1 MENSNTT
8 LTLKKLCDLINK
20 QQGLFATLTTQNR
33 VSQEVRVR
41 FSLRP
46 PKIMNLDNLSNLIE
60 LFSHQVKKQ
69 NKKDIFLQWLNPNN
83 QKTYTWEEAEKNI
96 LKLSKIIKENIKEG
110 DRCLLVSENRP
121 EWFVSDLAIMLSDGI
136 TVPAYTTYTEED
148 YKYLIEDCEPSL
160 VIVSNNELLK
170 KLSKTIDEKDFIK
183 KVITLDEV
191 SKVTDNLN
199 LITKEKYLG
208 FNSITKIDLLEKDK
222 IQNDKLKRTSPAC
235 IIYTSGTGG
244 NPKGVMLSHGG
255 ILNNIVGACEIMKPL
270 INTRPV
276 FLTWLPLSHSYEH
289 CVQFA
294 QIAVGAKVF
303 YAQKIEKLL
312 ENMSEAKPT
321 IMTAVPRFYQNL
333 YNKININLKKQ
344 TGIKAKLIE
353 ATLRLGKKKLIGQ
366 EMTFFEKL
374 INIIVEEIVRKKI
387 KKQFGGNLKA
397 FVSGGGAL
405 DQEIGEF
412 LNSIGL
418 PTLQGY
424 GLTETSPVVSCNP
437 IHKIRVET
445 VGPPFKGNQVKIA
458 DDGEILV
465 KGENVMLGYW
475 NKKEETDKVII
486 NGWLHTGD
494 IGEID
499 PEDGYLKITDRKKDI
514 IVSAG
519 GDNISP
525 AKIENMIT
533 NEPEVDQCMV
543 YGDKKNYIVA
553 LIVPNKDF
561 LNQKEKIQNVIEK
574 INKKLT
580 LLEKIK
586 KIQLIDESFSI
597 ENGLMTPT
605 MKVKRK
611 KVTEKYKNQLEK
623 LY

>member
-1 MENSNTT
+1 
-8 LTLKKLCDLINK
+8 
-20 QQGLFATLTTQNR
+20 
-33 VSQEVRVR
+33 
-41 FSLRP
+41 
-46 PKIMNLDNLSNLIE
+46 MNLDNLNNLIE
-60 LFSHQVKKQ
+60 LFSYQSDKQ
-69 NKKDIFLQWLNPNN
+69 NKKSIFLQWLNPNN
-83 QKTYTWEEAEKNI
+83 KKTYTWEETQKNI
-96 LKLSKIIKENIKEG
+96 LKLSRIIKENIKEG

-121 EWFVSDLAIMLSDGI
+121 EWFISDMAIMLSGGI

-160 VIVSNNELLK
+160 LIVSNNEMLK
-170 KLSKTIDEKDFIK
+170 KLSNTINEKEFIK
-183 KVITLDEV
+183 KVITLDELN
-191 SKVTDNLN
+191 KVIDNLH
-199 LITKEKYLG
+199 IIDEEKYLD
-208 FNSITKIDLLEKDK
+208 FNIILKNNLLKEDK
-222 IQNDKLKRTSPAC
+222 IKNDKLKRTSPAC

-244 NPKGVMLSHGG
+244 NPKGVILSHGG
-255 ILNNIVGACEIMKPL
+255 ILNNLVGACEIMKPL
-270 INTRPV
+270 FNSRPV

-303 YAQKIEKLL
+303 YAEKIEKLL
-312 ENMSEAKPT
+312 ENISEAKPT

-344 TGIKAKLIE
+344 TGFKAKLIN
-353 ATLRLGKKKLIGQ
+353 ATLRLGKKKLLNQ
-366 EMTFFEKL
+366 KMTFSEKL
-374 INIIVEEIVRKKI
+374 LNFIVEILVRKKI

-412 LNSIGL
+412 LNSVGL

-437 IHKIRVET
+437 IHKIKVET

-458 DDGEILV
+458 EDGEILV

-475 NKKEETDKVII
+475 NKKEETDKVIV

-533 NEPEVDQCMV
+533 NEPEIDQCMV
-543 YGDKKNYIVA
+543 YGDKKNYLVA
-553 LIVPNKDF
+553 LVVPSKDF
-561 LNQKEKIQNVIEK
+561 LHEKEKINNVIEK

-586 KIQLIDESFSI
+586 KIQLIDENFSI

-611 KVTEKYKNQLEK
+611 KVTEKYKNQLEE

>member
-1 MENSNTT
+1 
-8 LTLKKLCDLINK
+8 
-20 QQGLFATLTTQNR
+20 
-33 VSQEVRVR
+33 
-41 FSLRP
+41 
-46 PKIMNLDNLSNLIE
+46 MNLDNLNSLVE
-60 LFSHQVKKQ
+60 LFFYQVDKQ
-69 NKKDIFLQWLNPNN
+69 NKESIFLQWLNPNN
-83 QKTYTWEEAEKNI
+83 KKTYTWEETQKNI
-96 LKLSKIIKENIKEG
+96 LKLSNVIKQNIKEG

-121 EWFVSDLAIMLSDGI
+121 EWFISDLAIMLSGGI

-160 VIVSNNELLK
+160 VIVSNNEMLT
-170 KLSKTIDEKDFIK
+170 KLSNTINKKDYIK

-191 SKVTDNLN
+191 NKVINNLDLTN
-199 LITKEKYLG
+199 KEQYLDFG
-208 FNSITKIDLLEKDK
+208 TILKNNLLEEDK
-222 IQNDKLKRTSPAC
+222 IKNNKLKRTSPAC

-244 NPKGVMLSHGG
+244 NPKGVILSHGG
-255 ILNNIVGACEIMKPL
+255 ILNNLVGACEIMKPL
-270 INTRPV
+270 FNSRPV

-303 YAQKIEKLL
+303 YAERIEKLL
-312 ENMSEAKPT
+312 ENMSESKPT

-344 TGIKAKLIE
+344 TGFKAKLIN
-353 ATLRLGKKKLIGQ
+353 ATLRLGNKKLLNQ
-366 EMTFFEKL
+366 TMTFYEKL
-374 INIIVEEIVRKKI
+374 VDLIVEILVRKKI

-405 DQEIGEF
+405 DREIGEF
-412 LNSIGL
+412 LNSVGL

-437 IHKIRVET
+437 IHKIKVET

-475 NKKEETDKVII
+475 NKKDETDKVII
-486 NGWLHTGD
+486 DGWLYTGD

-499 PEDGYLKITDRKKDI
+499 QEDGYLKITDRKKDI
-514 IVSAG
+514 IVNAG

-525 AKIENMIT
+525 AKIENLIT
-533 NEPEVDQCMV
+533 NETEIDQCMV
-543 YGDKKNYIVA
+543 YGDKKNYLVA
-553 LIVPNKDF
+553 LIVPSKDF
-561 LNQKEKIQNVIEK
+561 VKEKEKIKIVIEK
-574 INKKLT
+574 INKKLI

-586 KIQLIDESFSI
+586 KIQLIDENFSI

-611 KVTEKYKNQLEK
+611 KVTEKYKDQLEK